1 MSFMNMF
8 LGHKDMFVML
18 ISTVAT
24 GQEMVRENTF
34 QGQGKVWNFI
44 LSQEKVI
51 F

>member
-18 ISTVAT
+18 ISMVAT
-24 GQEMVRENTF
+24 GQEMVGETLFKVREKF
-34 QGQGKVWNFI
+34 GI
-44 LSQEKVI
+44 L

>member
-24 GQEMVRENTF
+24 GQENTF
-34 QGQGKVWNFI
+34 QGQGNFI
-44 LSQEKVI
+44 LSEEKVI